1 MITLRLDKN
10 GGINKGDV
18 QAFEH
23 DNKSEVY
30 IIQLYK
36 NGEIYDLTN
45 KNIELTMVERKRK
58 IGDMVSLPIYNAT
71 EGKVKLEV
79 VSDITKQ
86 DGIYDFKLTVK
97 DTTGLIETFPSFQV
111 KIENDI
117 TDHITGEIVQD
128 KNFTI
133 LTEGL
138 KALAD
143 YNIYKT
149 NALKVP
155 EIEQD
160 IIEINSQLDNS
171 MNKLNKITTNDNNA
185 CPKFC
190 LDFEMYENESLESC
204 KAQID
209 VVKSFGFK
217 EILICVKHTLTNGT
231 WTDITPINPY
241 DTVKAII
248 DYASSLG
255 ITTIG
260 LKPHFN
266 DNTGTSW
273 FRMESMNFIESWLS
287 SEYKSV
293 LMNLANICIEK
304 KLPYLGVVNE
314 MPYQTGSY
322 QNIWESIC
330 NEIKAKG
337 LKTFCCLTV
346 HEYLNNAVCNYV
358 DIIGLNV
365 YPHISSKG
373 LNTSTDESIKAFSK
387 DLRGYNYNDF
397 INKLAN
403 RHKDKEI
410 WITEVGCTK
419 NIDALSIPESWSF
432 ETENTDNRIQEIFY
446 KGVLGAFTNNLNLN
460 RICFWS
466 SRGAFRFIDND
477 LIKPLMED
485 KLNHE

>member
-1 MITLRLDKN
+1 MSNENNKID
-10 GGINKGDV
+10 INKHEIDIDTLKKQNVNDLLSIKNLYSKLEGMENKISHIKYIDSTLANKLKKDYEKLKKIILDENA
-18 QAFEH
+18 QAELA
-23 DNKSEVY
+23 N
-30 IIQLYK
+30 
-36 NGEIYDLTN
+36 EIETINEKLSTEIETINVNLSTEIETNNEKLTN
-45 KNIELTMVERKRK
+45 DVE
-58 IGDMVSLPIYNAT
+58 T
-71 EGKVKLEV
+71 
-79 VSDITKQ
+79 
-86 DGIYDFKLTVK
+86 
-97 DTTGLIETFPSFQV
+97 
-111 KIENDI
+111 
-117 TDHITGEIVQD
+117 
-128 KNFTI
+128 
-133 LTEGL
+133 
-138 KALAD
+138 
-143 YNIYKT
+143 
-149 NALKVP
+149 
-155 EIEQD
+155 
-160 IIEINSQLDNS
+160 INSQLDTS
-171 MNKLNKITTNDNNA
+171 MNKLNKITTNENNA

-217 EILICVKHTLTNGT
+217 EILICVKHTLTKGT

-241 DTVKAII
+241 DTVKAVI

-273 FRMESMNFIESWLS
+273 FRMESMSFIEAWLNGA
-287 SEYKSV
+287 YKSV

-322 QNIWESIC
+322 QNIWKSIC
-330 NEIKAKG
+330 DEIKSKG

-346 HEYLNNAVCNYV
+346 HEYFNNTVCNYV

-373 LNTSTDESIKAFSK
+373 LMTSIDESIKAFTK
-387 DLRGYNYNDF
+387 DLRGFNYSEY

-410 WITEVGCTK
+410 WVTEVGCSK
-419 NIDALSIPESWSF
+419 NIDALSIPESWTF
-432 ETENTDNRIQEIFY
+432 ETEITDNKIQEIFY
-446 KGVLGAFTNNLNLN
+446 RGVLGAFTNNLNLN

-466 SRGAFRFIDND
+466 SRGAFRFIDNE

-485 KLNHE
+485 KI